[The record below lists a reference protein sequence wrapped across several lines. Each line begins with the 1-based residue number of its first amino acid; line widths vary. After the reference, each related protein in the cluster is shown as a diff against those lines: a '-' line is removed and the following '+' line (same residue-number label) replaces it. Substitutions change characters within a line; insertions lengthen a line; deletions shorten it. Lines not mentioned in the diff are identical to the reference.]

1 MKPVR
6 ARALVAPVLGLAA
19 AVAAADEQPAVLGW
33 DALAQVK
40 VVRQNDRYV
49 PEFPEAVAALEQK
62 EVKLEGF
69 MIPLKTGVLQTH
81 FLLSALPSEC
91 GFCLPTGA
99 EQFAE
104 VQAKAGV
111 KYALEPIV
119 MSGRFELV
127 RDGSGGLLYRLTD
140 AVAVKR

>member
-1 MKPVR
+1 MIE
-6 ARALVAPVLGLAA
+6 RALVVLALG
-19 AVAAADEQPAVLGW
+19 VAAAASADERPAALSW

-40 VVRQNDRYV
+40 VVREKDRYV
-49 PEFPEAVAALEQK
+49 PEFPKAVAALEQK
-62 EVKLEGF
+62 QVRLEGF
-69 MIPLKTGVLQTH
+69 MIPLKTGALQTH
-81 FLLSALPSEC
+81 FLLSAMPSEC
-91 GFCLPTGA
+91 GFCVPGGA

-111 KYALEPIV
+111 KYGLEPIV

-140 AVAVKR
+140 AVAVNR